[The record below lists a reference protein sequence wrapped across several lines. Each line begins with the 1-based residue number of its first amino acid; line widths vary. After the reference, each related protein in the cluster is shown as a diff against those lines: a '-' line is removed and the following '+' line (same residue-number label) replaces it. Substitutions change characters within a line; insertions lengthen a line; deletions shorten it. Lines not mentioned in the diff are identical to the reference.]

1 MRRLDTVYRNVR
13 LFEVDFD
20 YPNVVANGTVSQD
33 FSTTASFPVG
43 THIIQWGFG
52 EAAGVLEDL
61 IIQFKFVDTDTLR
74 MVLENPTGGAIDGGT
89 ILTQFVTGEFNTD
102 LIETI

>member
-13 LFEVDFD
+13 SFEVDFN
-20 YPNVVANGTVSQD
+20 YPNVGSNSTVSQD
-33 FSTTASFPVG
+33 FTTTASFPVG

-61 IIQFKFVDTDTLR
+61 LIQFKFVGTDTLR
-74 MVLENPTGGAIDGGT
+74 MVLTNGTGGAIDGGT

-102 LIETI
+102 LVETI